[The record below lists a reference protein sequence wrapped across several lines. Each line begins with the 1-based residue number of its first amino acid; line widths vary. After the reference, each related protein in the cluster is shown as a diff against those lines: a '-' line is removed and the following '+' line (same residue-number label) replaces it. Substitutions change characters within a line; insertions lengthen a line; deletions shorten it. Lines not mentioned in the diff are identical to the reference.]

1 MVGLL
6 GMLLGP
12 AHEVCSGV
20 CVCVCVCVCIGEG
33 GRRGNGEILKGA

>member
-20 CVCVCVCVCIGEG
+20 CVCVCVCIGEG
-33 GRRGNGEILKGA
+33 GGRGNGEILEGS

>member
-20 CVCVCVCVCIGEG
+20 CVCVCVCRGEG
-33 GRRGNGEILKGA
+33 GRRGNGEILKGS

>member
-20 CVCVCVCVCIGEG
+20 CVCVCVCIGEG
-33 GRRGNGEILKGA
+33 ARRGNGEILKGS